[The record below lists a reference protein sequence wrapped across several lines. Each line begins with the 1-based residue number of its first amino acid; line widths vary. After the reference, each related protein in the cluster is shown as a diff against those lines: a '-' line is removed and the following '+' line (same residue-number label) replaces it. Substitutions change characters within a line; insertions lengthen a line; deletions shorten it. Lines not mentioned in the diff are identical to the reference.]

1 MISLRVCLI
10 KIIIL
15 ELLRIFFLVDE
26 NNFEK
31 YSKYQYYYVDL
42 E

>member
-1 MISLRVCLI
+1 MMSLRVCLN

-15 ELLRIFFLVDE
+15 ELIRIVFLGDG

-31 YSKYQYYYVDL
+31 YSKYQYYYDAL
-42 E
+42 D